1 IFGMVSNGW
10 MVQDARWRLAKYS
23 TGETVL
29 FDLQN
34 DPNEQQNLI
43 DSTEH
48 QTVRQQLE
56 MALTQEIMRSLAL
69 AHEEKRVYRSDLS
82 QDIGYGREG
91 WQRPYPQ
98 PIGTAP

>member
-1 IFGMVSNGW
+1 
-10 MVQDARWRLAKYS
+10 RWRLAKYS

-69 AHEEKRVYRSDLS
+69 AHEEKR
-82 QDIGYGREG
+82 
-91 WQRPYPQ
+91 
-98 PIGTAP
+98 